1 MSLNRTMGRNTLF
14 GMVEKF
20 YRLAV
25 KLFMVPVSLHFIGFA
40 GYGIWEAIVSVVA
53 YMTLGVGGAGSAL
66 QKYVAEA
73 SATSKYE
80 LASRRLSGGAFF
92 ILGMTCV
99 ILIPVFI
106 WSDQIVSFLGLLPH
120 ATPVDA
126 SKVSIESLD
135 MVNKFSLSIRFLAIT
150 MIFAN
155 FGRIYGSIIMGMH
168 RIDLARIID
177 GVCTTVEAVVALIL
191 LTQGYGILALVIA
204 LAVAELSRS
213 SLYFIMSRRVA
224 PQIRLRPGKI
234 SRGILCETL
243 QFVGSYQIFNYIQ
256 VGFYSL
262 VPLLILKTM
271 GSTVTGIFAVSRR
284 LINIPAIISES
295 ALLPLLSGATL
306 VYARKE
312 WERFRKIFVKVAR
325 FTVVVFLPL
334 IVFLSVFSRPIF
346 IVLSPKNGNVSIPE
360 ETQFIAIAIA
370 ILGLAMFFSAISR
383 VYSAM
388 YRASGGTY
396 RDILLFLVKLAV
408 LLPSFIL
415 IASHFGYL
423 GALFSLALAELV
435 GVLYIHLKLKYLI
448 SPKALMAVLSDSL
461 VATVS
466 SLTVAAT
473 CFIFYKLALGFL
485 SNARIETFFLVMI
498 IGVFYVI
505 IGVLILSFTKFLSRE
520 EKDLLCSLIPFLKNR
535 V

>member
-1 MSLNRTMGRNTLF
+1 MSLSRTMGRNTLF
-14 GMVEKF
+14 GMIEKF
-20 YRLAV
+20 YRMAI
-25 KLFMVPVSLHFIGFA
+25 KLVMVPVSLHFIGFA

-73 SATSKYE
+73 TATSKYE

-120 ATPVDA
+120 VTPVDV
-126 SKVSIESLD
+126 SKVSIGSLD
-135 MVNKFSLSIRFLAIT
+135 LGDKFSLSIRFLAIT

-155 FGRIYGSIIMGMH
+155 FGMIYSSIIMGMH

-177 GVCTTVEAVVALIL
+177 GVCTTVEAVIALIL
-191 LTQGYGILALVIA
+191 LIQGYGILALVIA

-213 SLYFIMSRRVA
+213 SLYFILSRRVA
-224 PQIRLRPGKI
+224 PQILLRPGKI

-243 QFVGSYQIFNYIQ
+243 QFAGSYQVYNCVQ

-271 GSTVTGIFAVSRR
+271 GSTVTGIFGVSRR
-284 LINIPAIISES
+284 LINIPGIISES

-312 WERFRKIFVKVAR
+312 WERFRKIFVKVVR
-325 FTVVVFLPL
+325 FTVVVFLPS

-346 IVLSPKNGNVSIPE
+346 IILSPKNGNVSIPE
-360 ETQFIAIAIA
+360 ETQFIAMAIA
-370 ILGLAMFFSAISR
+370 ILGLAMFFSAVSR
-383 VYSAM
+383 VYTAM
-388 YRASGGTY
+388 YRAGGGTY

-408 LLPSFIL
+408 FLPSFIL
-415 IASHFGYL
+415 IATHFGYL

-435 GVLYIHLKLKYLI
+435 GIFYIHLKLKYLI
-448 SPKALMAVLSDSL
+448 THKLLITVLSDSL
-461 VATVS
+461 VATAS
-466 SLTVAAT
+466 SLAVVAI
-473 CFIFYKLALGFL
+473 CFIFYKLTLGFL
-485 SNARIETFFLVMI
+485 SDARIKTFFLI
-498 IGVFYVI
+498 ITIGIFYVF